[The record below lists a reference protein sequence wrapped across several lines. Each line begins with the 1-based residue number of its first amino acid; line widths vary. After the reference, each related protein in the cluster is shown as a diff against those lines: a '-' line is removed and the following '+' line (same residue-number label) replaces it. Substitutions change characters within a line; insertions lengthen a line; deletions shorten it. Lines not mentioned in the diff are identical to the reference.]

1 PSFFF
6 SSRRRHTRC
15 YRDWSSDVCSSDLG
29 MARKRPCTDSLPCA
43 HAPPQRLIEPEYQTR
58 PATHKSAVS
67 SCPSTS
73 VAAPSFSFRDQLAH
87 FKNRDHGQEADK
99 QKQQRQE
106 QAHRANKNGP
116 VPPRGGVHAPGGGQ
130 KVAVQAGDDDHKAL
144 KPHPQEI

>member
-1 PSFFF
+1 
-6 SSRRRHTRC
+6 
-15 YRDWSSDVCSSDLG
+15 

-73 VAAPSFSFRDQLAH
+73 IAAPRFSFRDQLPH
-87 FKNRDHGQEADK
+87 FKKRDHGQEADK

-106 QAHRANKNGP
+106 QAQRGNKKSP
-116 VPPRGGVHAPGGGQ
+116 DPPRGGVNAPRGG
-130 KVAVQAGDDDHKAL
+130 HKD
-144 KPHPQEI
+144 